1 MARIDLDIL
10 QIGIFMETN
19 AHEAAID
26 YYVNGYNS
34 KTSSLQK
41 LATSQS
47 RKVVAN
53 QYERFA
59 TFFGSGNY
67 ADTIV
72 VDVLTQK
79 APFAT
84 ASRGQL
90 ASGAVRALQAI
101 VTYMAILENF
111 YVAVD
116 TCHGANDAVNTGV
129 NLWETGVALYIG
141 SIEGHARGGDLVG
154 DGTFL
159 YSAAKELCSFFGTC
173 EGSSD
178 ASINEFLID
187 ALSDGRDLL
196 VDRDCA
202 GAGAIIEQ
210 EILGSLPV
218 PLVQGTL
225 FEAYVNDILFN
236 GTESADLASG
246 YMFAQS
252 VLPLMTNSTSVAT
265 VKKFMAFNPTAEP
278 LTDFVDDVFDAFV
291 YAIDGMK
298 VDCRDIS
305 TLDNTTVCSLYGDS
319 TSADSPPVQPSPN
332 TPTDLGD
339 GLYKTTTYVQDRA
352 NIALDLVAIKN
363 ALETPTGR
371 NLAQDLY
378 QVGSNSIIYDKD
390 GIKIGLRSFASFST
404 EATRDMVAEP
414 YFNIFSYAL
423 QDATGK
429 YEGKDVRVYADTIIN
444 ELFLSTD
451 ENVRKLAPEG
461 ILVLNLWMGLVHEL
475 EETLTNCK
483 NKVIADTDGIHS
495 IDEAVAYWIGD
506 GQISGDGQQGHL
518 LYALSERIGEEFG
531 LDENSQTRTN
541 TNILRLFN
549 QARLELSF
557 PSACSENPTTYPRLR
572 QIVNR
577 IIAQMIIP
585 LVQSLIHNLRQNDR
599 VRVKLYAQA
608 FSPLVAACNPTL
620 YAFLRDKLINL
631 TYNAVEV
638 EMVIEK
644 IRSSFDCLGIE
655 CDDVGKHT
663 SETENVCVDA
673 PKLNSLAGYR
683 PSNDVRSYALI
694 DLDILE
700 CSILLSQN
708 ASNACQDIYLYGK
721 HAVVNGVNGAETLS
735 LSQLATTSDR
745 TVVPQYE
752 KFEQYF
758 GSDSKYAETMI
769 IRAMS
774 AINFPGASV
783 SQLRAIAVN
792 SMQYL
797 VLYMAILQEMYA
809 ALADCN
815 SNDALKTIDAS
826 EAWDRAAALLIGSV
840 EGTADGGT
848 VDGQS
853 FYALAKARC
862 SQFGTCG
869 NSGNSEVNERIISL
883 LYTGRGEVQARSC
896 SALLRAIDEIERLLL
911 VPLMQSTLHFA
922 IQNEKEPAGSQD
934 ADLAEGYISSL
945 SILPLVD
952 DANRVS
958 ATTIETNLAF
968 QLKSKPMPDGS
979 GAVFN
984 ALAAIYAEMG
994 VDCSNVGAANG
1005 INACSGATRLNS
1017 NGGSSKAGLAV
1028 GVVFGV
1034 IALSATG
1041 LFIFVKR
1048 PFGKWSTK
1056 TGDDPF
1062 FVANSAGELNH
1073 NDDLLTG
1080 DLNDANVVMSDEVYD
1095 KEISEQAPIV

>member
-1 MARIDLDIL
+1 M
-10 QIGIFMETN
+10 
-19 AHEAAID
+19 D

-34 KTSSLQK
+34 KGSSLRK
-41 LATSQS
+41 LATSPS
-47 RKVVAN
+47 RNIVKN
-53 QYERFA
+53 QYQRFS
-59 TFFGSGNY
+59 TVFGSEVY
-67 ADTIV
+67 ADAIV

-79 APFAT
+79 PPFTT

-90 ASGAVRALQAI
+90 AWGAVRALQAI
-101 VTYMAILENF
+101 VMYMAILEKI
-111 YVAVD
+111 YLAVG
-116 TCHGANDAVNTGV
+116 TCYAANTGNNTGV
-129 NLWETGVALYIG
+129 DLWETGVALYIG
-141 SIEGHARGGDLVG
+141 SIEGHSRGGDFYN

-159 YSAAKELCSFFGTC
+159 YSAAKELCTFFGTC
-173 EGSSD
+173 EGSND

-187 ALSDGRDLL
+187 AFSDGRDLL

-202 GAGAIIEQ
+202 GAAAILEQ
-210 EILGSLPV
+210 EIIGSLPV

-225 FEAYVNDILFN
+225 FYAYANDILYN
-236 GTESADLASG
+236 GTDSADLASG
-246 YMFAQS
+246 YMFALS
-252 VLPLMTNSTSVAT
+252 VLPLMTNSTSAAT
-265 VKKFMAFNPTAEP
+265 VEKFMKFNPTANP
-278 LTDFVDDVFDAFV
+278 PQDFVDDVYDAFV
-291 YAIDGMK
+291 YAIDGMN
-298 VDCRDIS
+298 VDCLDIS
-305 TLDNTTVCSLYGDS
+305 TLDNTTVCSLYGNDTS
-319 TSADSPPVQPSPN
+319 TQSSPVQPSPN
-332 TPTDLGD
+332 TPTDLAD

-363 ALETPTGR
+363 ALATPSGG
-371 NLAQDLY
+371 NLAQDIY
-378 QVGSNSIIYDKD
+378 KVGENSIIYDKD
-390 GIKIGLRSFASFST
+390 GMKIGLRSFASFST
-404 EATRDMVAEP
+404 ESTRDMVAEP

-423 QDATGK
+423 QDASGN
-429 YEGKDVRVYADTIIN
+429 YEGKNVRVYADTIIN

-451 ENVRKLAPEG
+451 ENVRKTAPEG
-461 ILVLNLWMGLVHEL
+461 ILVLNLWMALVHEL

-531 LDENSQTRTN
+531 FDENSQTRTN

-557 PSACSENPTTYPRLR
+557 PSACSANPATYPRLR

-577 IIAQMIIP
+577 IIAQMVIP

-599 VRVKLYAQA
+599 IRVKLYAQA

-620 YAFLRDKLINL
+620 YVLLRDKLINL

-638 EMVIEK
+638 EMIIEN
-644 IRSSFDCLGIE
+644 IRSSFDCLGIA

-663 SETENVCVDA
+663 SEKENVCVDT
-673 PKLNSLAGYR
+673 PELNSLAGYR

-708 ASNACQDIYLYGK
+708 ASSACQDIYLYGK
-721 HAVVNGVNGAETLS
+721 HAVVNGVDGAKTLS

-745 TVVPQYE
+745 TIVPQYDT
-752 KFEQYF
+752 FVQYF
-758 GSDSKYAETMI
+758 GSDSKYAETVI
-769 IRAMS
+769 TRAMS
-774 AINFPGASV
+774 AIDFPGASV
-783 SQLRAIAVN
+783 SQLRAIVVD
-792 SMQYL
+792 SMKYL
-797 VLYMAILQEMYA
+797 VLYMAILHEMYA

-815 SNDALKTIDAS
+815 SNDALKTMDSS
-826 EAWDRAAALLIGSV
+826 EAWDRAAALLIGSM

-853 FYALAKARC
+853 LYALAKTRC

-869 NSGNSEVNERIISL
+869 NSGQPDIIERLILL
-883 LYTGRGEVQARSC
+883 LYTGRAEVQARSC
-896 SALLRAIDEIERLLL
+896 SALLRAIDEIEPLLL

-922 IQNEKEPAGSQD
+922 VQNEKEPAGSQD
-934 ADLAEGYISSL
+934 AALAEGYISSL

-979 GAVFN
+979 GAIFN
-984 ALAAIYAEMG
+984 ALAAAYAFMG
-994 VDCSNVGAANG
+994 VDCLNVGAANG
-1005 INACSGATRLNS
+1005 INACSGATRLKS
-1017 NGGSSKAGLAV
+1017 TRRGSKAGLAI
-1028 GVVFGV
+1028 GIVFGMT
-1034 IALSATG
+1034 ALSAAG
-1041 LFIFVKR
+1041 IFIYLKR
-1048 PFGKWSTK
+1048 PFGNRSTK
-1056 TGDDPF
+1056 SGDDPL
-1062 FVANSAGELNH
+1062 FVANKAGELNH

-1080 DLNDANVVMSDEVYD
+1080 DLNDANVVMSDEAYD
-1095 KEISEQAPIV
+1095 REISEKAPIV